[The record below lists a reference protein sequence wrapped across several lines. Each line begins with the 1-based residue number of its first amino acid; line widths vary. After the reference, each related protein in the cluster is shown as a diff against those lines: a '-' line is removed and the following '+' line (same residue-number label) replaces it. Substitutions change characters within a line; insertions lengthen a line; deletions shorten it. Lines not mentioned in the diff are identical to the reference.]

1 MSDPFAGMSES
12 KRPQVKFGRVGDWF
26 KGTVVDNTR
35 EIENKLSAKRE
46 MQTIYEFKGLGGVF
60 HNIVDKVVSAEE
72 TAIKPGEFYSFFAKG
87 LVKAQLKNAKLGQ
100 IIGLR
105 FREERKATQP
115 GFNDTKIIEVWLGDM
130 DPDYSGETSSDVK
143 PAF

>member
-1 MSDPFAGMSES
+1 MSDPFEGMQES
-12 KRPQVKFGRVGDWF
+12 KRPQVKFGKVGDWF

-46 MQTIYEFKGLGGVF
+46 MQTIYEFKGLGGSF
-60 HNIVDKVVSAEE
+60 HNIVNKVVDVDTTE
-72 TAIKPGEFYSFFAKG
+72 IKPGEFYSFFAKG
-87 LVKAQLKNAKLGQ
+87 LIKAQLKNAKLGQ

-130 DPDYSGETSSDVK
+130 DPDYQGESSGEL
-143 PAF
+143 PA